1 MVTRRQH
8 IMIPPSGNA
17 DFKNKGI
24 VLICFLMLTWIAT
37 AQQVEV
43 QGYVYSASDN
53 QPLIGATVLIKGTL
67 QGTITDQTGRFSL
80 FAETG
85 DTIVVQYVG
94 YTSQSINFSGEEE
107 LRFSLEETTLDL
119 EELVVV
125 GYGKVRRSDVTGSVA
140 TVPADDLQQVAVSDV
155 AQALQGRL
163 AGVRVTAQSGE
174 PGESMRVR
182 IRGTGT
188 FNNSDPVYIV
198 DGIPYDDISF
208 LLSSDI
214 QNVEILKDASAT
226 AVYGSRGANGV
237 VLITTKSGSEK
248 AREAAIQFRVYTGIQ
263 KVISPVEM
271 ADATQYAR
279 LKLLAYTNDGIE
291 IDNIAPSDESLYKE
305 IEKLNYVIDNG
316 FKGTDWQS
324 EVLRPAAIQNYDLSF
339 SGGGERH
346 KYYISAGY
354 FSQEGIVKNSD
365 LERINLRANSEFS
378 LKKWITGGISFAFV
392 NNQRSYIDKDLYTG
406 VLTTALR
413 VDPITAAWNEDQE
426 NWGVDQ
432 FSQVNNNPA
441 RRVYESQ
448 FDRSN
453 ENQVIV
459 NVWGDLSITD
469 HLSFYTKFGMD
480 YVTFKRTTYFPEFYV
495 STKELNAPSE
505 LYDERI
511 PTGNLVWSGY
521 FTYIRELANH
531 HVNVMLGSE
540 AQQMSSSHVKMGAYD
555 VPLEEKSHYFSSAKN
570 KTDFSIITNTDYL
583 WEQNIL
589 SFFGRVNYAF
599 RDKYLFTGTVRG
611 DGSSKFSEENRWG
624 IFPSF
629 SLGWNMKKEG
639 FLQQLDFIS
648 DLKLRIGWGK
658 VGNEGSVRN
667 YQYLSTMQPDQ
678 VYVFGDQ
685 IVEGRIPT
693 TMSNPELRWEVAQ
706 MTNVGLDAGLL
717 DRTLQFTLE
726 YFYKTTKDILV
737 ITPIP
742 YYFGTGAPYDNA
754 ADLSNWGIEFNT
766 LYRKRI
772 SENLN
777 FQIGFNIDRIRN
789 NVVSLG
795 GADIIEGGKIGK
807 LESFTT
813 RTEEGEELAYFY
825 GYRTD
830 GVFNTQ
836 EELESYVNK
845 EGNPLQPTASPGD
858 LKFVDTDKDG
868 DIDADDKVKLGSG
881 HPDFTFGLHASLF
894 YRGFDL
900 QLFLHGS
907 YGNEAINALTGNMR
921 NPDGIENSH
930 ASRIKSWTPENPGS
944 NSYRMSYS
952 DPNRNIM
959 TFSDVWIEDA
969 SYVRVK
975 NIQIGYT
982 LKNELVRKI
991 RLESIRIYLS
1001 ADNLF
1006 TFTSYSGWDPEI
1018 GELYYNPFNNGIDM
1032 GTYPH
1037 ARIFMA
1043 GVNMAF

>member
-1 MVTRRQH
+1 MT
-8 IMIPPSGNA
+8 PPSKIT
-17 DFKNKGI
+17 DFKVTGI
-24 VLICFLMLTWIAT
+24 LLISFLMFVSFAA
-37 AQQVEV
+37 AQPREV
-43 QGYVYSASDN
+43 HGYVYSASDN

-67 QGTITDQTGRFSL
+67 QGTITNETGRFSL
-80 FAETG
+80 SAEEG
-85 DTIVVQYVG
+85 DTIAIQYVG
-94 YTSQSINFSGEEE
+94 HTSQSIVYSGEEE
-107 LRFSLEETTLDL
+107 LRFFLEETTLDL

-125 GYGKVRRSDVTGSVA
+125 GYGKVRRSDLTGSVA
-140 TVPADDLQQVAVSDV
+140 TVSADDLQQVAVSDIT
-155 AQALQGRL
+155 QALQGRL
-163 AGVRVTAQSGE
+163 AGVQVTAQSGE

-198 DGIPYDDISF
+198 DGIPYADINF
-208 LLSSDI
+208 LPSSDI

-237 VLITTKSGSEK
+237 VLITTKNGNEK
-248 AREAAIQFRVYTGIQ
+248 AGEAEIQFRAYTGIQ

-279 LKLLAYTNDGIE
+279 LKLMAYTNDGIDIE
-291 IDNIAPSDESLYKE
+291 NIDPSNENLYKE
-305 IEKLNYVIDNG
+305 IEKLNYVIDNH
-316 FKGTDWQS
+316 FKGTNWQS
-324 EVLRPAAIQNYDLSF
+324 EILRPAAIQSYDLNF

-354 FSQEGIVKNSD
+354 FVQEGIVKNSD
-365 LERINLRANSEFS
+365 LARINLRANSEFS
-378 LKKWITGGISFAFV
+378 LKKWITGGISFAFL

-441 RRVYESQ
+441 RRVSESQ

-453 ENQVIV
+453 ENQMIL

-469 HLSFYTKFGMD
+469 ELTFYTKFGMD
-480 YVTFKRTTYFPEFYV
+480 YVTFKRSTYFPEFFV
-495 STKELNAPSE
+495 SSKELNAPSE

-511 PTGNLVWSGY
+511 PTENLVWSGY
-521 FTYIRELANH
+521 FTYIKELGNH

-555 VPLEEKSHYFSSAKN
+555 VPMDEKSHYFSSAKN
-570 KTDFSIITNTDYL
+570 KTDFSIVTNTDYL

-599 RDKYLFTGTVRG
+599 LDKYLFTGTVRG
-611 DGSSKFSEENRWG
+611 DGSSKFSDENRWG

-629 SLGWNMKKEG
+629 SLGWNIKKES
-639 FLQQLDFIS
+639 FLEHSELVS

-678 VYVFGDQ
+678 IYVFGNQ

-693 TMSNPELRWEVAQ
+693 TMSNPELRWEIAQ
-706 MTNVGLDAGLL
+706 MTNVGLDAGLF
-717 DRTLQFTLE
+717 DRKLQFTLE
-726 YFYKTTKDILV
+726 YFYKSTNDILV

-754 ADLSNWGIEFNT
+754 ADLTNQGVEFST
-766 LYRKRI
+766 TYRKRV
-772 SENLN
+772 SENFN

-789 NVVSLG
+789 KVVSLG

-825 GYRTD
+825 GYRTN

-836 EELESYVNK
+836 DELESYVNN
-845 EGNPLQPTASPGD
+845 EGNPLQPNASLGD

-868 DIDADDKVKLGSG
+868 DIDAEDKVKLGSG
-881 HPDFTFGLHASLF
+881 HPDFTFGLNASL
-894 YRGFDL
+894 YYKGFDL

-930 ASRIKSWTPENPGS
+930 ASRMNSWTPENPGS
-944 NSYRMSYS
+944 EMYRMSYS

-969 SYVRVK
+969 SYVRIK

-982 LKNELVRKI
+982 LRNEFVRKI
-991 RLESIRIYLS
+991 RLESVRVYLS

-1006 TFTSYSGWDPEI
+1006 TFTNYSGWDPEI